1 VSPRN
6 GVFARG
12 FRTGRNELL
21 SRDEIH
27 CPQSSLLHHAGSIA
41 ISTASE
47 GQTMP
52 GPNQAL
58 RQIAINTP
66 LGADVLLVRR
76 CSIREEIGRLF
87 RIDLNLTS
95 KKSDINFDEIIG
107 KNVTLRLELDDQTR
121 YFNGFVSRFVQT
133 KAERSYSVYQATVV
147 PWLWFLTRTSDC
159 RIFQESMEEPPDE
172 MTVPG
177 IIKKVFKDFGFENF
191 VSDDGLSESYRK
203 WEFCVQY
210 RETAFNFVSRLMEQ
224 EGIGYYFQHED
235 GKHTLMLTDSINGHT
250 PYENYATV
258 PYHPHQQGAQDKEA
272 VTDWTVEKELQ
283 PGVFAH
289 NDFDFENPRQAAQN
303 GLVAQSSVSRAHENA
318 EFEIYDYPGEFV
330 QHGEGESLA
339 KLRIQELQARH
350 ETLEGEASA
359 LGLCAGYTFSLEDHP
374 RGDQNREYLIT
385 STAYEIDA
393 GEFETG
399 QGKSG
404 KENWSCN
411 FTSIPTSQ
419 PFRPARVTPKPSITG
434 PQTAIVTG
442 GDGDEIHTDSYGRVT
457 VKFHWDRHGEANEN
471 SSCWVRVSQAWAG
484 KTWGAIHI
492 PRVGQEVI
500 VEFLEGDPDR
510 PIITGRV
517 YNADQTVPYELPT
530 NKTQSGI
537 KSRSTKEGTPD
548 NFNEIRFED
557 KKGEEQLYIH
567 AEKDK
572 KVVVENDRT
581 EEVGHDESISIGNDR
596 TESVKNNE
604 SISIGKDRTEDVTKN
619 ESVTIGENRTTDVGK
634 NDQLTISEKHT
645 VSVGKD
651 QSIEVSGN
659 RTKTVAKDETNT
671 ISGNRQEDITKNSKI
686 TVGKAFALEATDE
699 ISLTSGSASITLK
712 KDGTI
717 QINGKDVTIEGSGK
731 VNVKA
736 SSDVIIKGSKIAQ
749 N

>member
-1 VSPRN
+1 MS
-6 GVFARG
+6 
-12 FRTGRNELL
+12 
-21 SRDEIH
+21 
-27 CPQSSLLHHAGSIA
+27 
-41 ISTASE
+41 
-47 GQTMP
+47 
-52 GPNQAL
+52 GPTQAL
-58 RQIAINTP
+58 RRIAIDTP

-76 CSIREEIGRLF
+76 CSIREQVSRLF
-87 RIDLNLTS
+87 RIDLNLIS
-95 KKSDINFDEIIG
+95 KKSNINFDEIIG
-107 KNVTLRLELDDQTR
+107 KNVTIRLELAKQTR

-147 PWLWFLTRTSDC
+147 PWPWFLTRTSDC

-191 VSDDGLSESYRK
+191 VSDDGLSETYRK

-224 EGIGYYFQHED
+224 EGVGYYFKHED
-235 GKHTLMLTDSINGHT
+235 GKHTLMLTDSINAHT
-250 PYENYATV
+250 AFENYENV
-258 PYHPHQQGAQDKEA
+258 PYHPHQQGSQDKEA
-272 VTDWTVEKELQ
+272 VTDWVVEKELQ
-283 PGVFAH
+283 PGVFVH

-303 GLVAQSSVSRAHENA
+303 ALVSQSSVSRAHEKA
-318 EFEIYDYPGEFV
+318 DFEIYDYPGEFV
-330 QHGEGESLA
+330 QHAEGESLA
-339 KLRIQELQARH
+339 KLRIQELQVRH
-350 ETLEGEASA
+350 ETLHGQASA

-374 RGDQNREYLIT
+374 RGDQKREYLIT
-385 STAYEIDA
+385 GTAYEIDA
-393 GEFETG
+393 GEFETNKG
-399 QGKSG
+399 DSG
-404 KENWSCN
+404 KQSCSCN
-411 FTSIPTSQ
+411 FTAIPSSE
-419 PFRPARVTPKPSITG
+419 PFRPARNTPKPSIAG

-442 GDGDEIHTDSYGRVT
+442 PEGDEIHTDNYGRVT

-484 KTWGAIHI
+484 KTWGGIHI
-492 PRVGQEVI
+492 PRIGQEVI

-517 YNADQTVPYELPT
+517 YNADQVVPYELPA

-537 KSRSTKEGTPD
+537 KSRSTKEGTPE
-548 NFNEIRFED
+548 NFNELRFED
-557 KKGEEQLYIH
+557 KKGSEEIYIH

-572 KVVVENDRT
+572 KVMVENDRT

-596 TESVKNNE
+596 TESVGNNE
-604 SISIGKDRTEDVTKN
+604 SISITKDRTEDVGKN

-634 NDQLTISEKHT
+634 NDQLTIAEKHT

-659 RTKTVAKDETNT
+659 RTKTVGKDETVT

-717 QINGKDVTIEGSGK
+717 QIKGKDVTVEGSGK
-731 VNVKA
+731 INVKA